1 MFHKEFVPLEF
12 ASRATNTFTV
22 PLSLL

>member
-12 ASRATNTFTV
+12 ASRASNTFTI
-22 PLSLL
+22 PPSLL